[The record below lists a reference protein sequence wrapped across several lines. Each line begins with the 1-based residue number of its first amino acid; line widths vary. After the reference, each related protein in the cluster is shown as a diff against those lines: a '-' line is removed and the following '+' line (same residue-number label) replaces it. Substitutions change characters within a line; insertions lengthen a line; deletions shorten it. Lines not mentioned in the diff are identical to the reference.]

1 MAGAPALA
9 ALHGRI
15 ARYYTAKIERHG
27 ATPAGV
33 DWPEARTQELR
44 FAQLL
49 LVCDWHDRF
58 RLADIGCGY
67 GALIG
72 YLERTRPQAD
82 IDYLGVDLSETMIA
96 KARKLWRK
104 APRAEFEVG
113 SSSPRVVDYSVASG
127 IFNVRIDEPM
137 RLWQRFV
144 AETLRAM
151 AATSRRGFAV
161 NFLKPLPRGT
171 DTVPELYRP
180 QPARWAGFCE
190 SELGCRVE
198 LVRDYGLREITML
211 ARH

>member
-15 ARYYTAKIERHG
+15 AHYYTGKIERHG
-27 ATPAGV
+27 PTPAGV
-33 DWPEARTQELR
+33 DWPEARSQELR

-49 LVCDWHDRF
+49 RVCDFDVRF
-58 RLADIGCGY
+58 SLADIGCGY
-67 GALIG
+67 GALLG
-72 YLERTRPQAD
+72 YVERTRPHAL
-82 IDYLGVDLSETMIA
+82 IDYLGVDVSQAMIDAA
-96 KARKLWRK
+96 KKLWRDK
-104 APRAEFEVG
+104 QHAEFQLG
-113 SSSPRVVDYSVASG
+113 SGSPRRVDYSVASG

-151 AATSRRGFAV
+151 AATSRNGFAV
-161 NFLKPLPRGT
+161 NFLRPLPRGT

-180 QPARWAGFCE
+180 APARWADFCE
-190 SELGCRVE
+190 AELGCRVE
-198 LVRDYGLREITML
+198 LVADYGLGEVTLL